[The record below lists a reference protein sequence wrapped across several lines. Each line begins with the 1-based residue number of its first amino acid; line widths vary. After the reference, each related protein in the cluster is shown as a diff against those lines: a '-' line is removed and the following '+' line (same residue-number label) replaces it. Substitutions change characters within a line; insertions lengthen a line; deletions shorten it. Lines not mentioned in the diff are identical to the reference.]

1 MDFSKKRNGNNHNY
15 TLKKLIFPPL
25 LNGDINKVKID
36 EESIKYVTFCNSAQ
50 EITNIIMNSL
60 NDFPCPNETLIDKWN
75 SLSLLAKMS
84 ELVITD
90 MTAGVGGNILNFAH
104 YFKYVNGI
112 EIDPIR
118 CQYLQH
124 NVELYEFIN
133 VNYYSDN
140 AIKLLIEEDDLVQDI
155 IFFDPPWGGKDYKNF
170 SDLRLQF
177 GLGEEIDSIIETKSK
192 SPIPSVNSNQSKLT
206 DNSNQIKLADNS
218 NQIKLTDNS
227 NQIKLTDNST
237 QVNLYSIECVC
248 KLLFEKS
255 RNKMIV
261 LKLPNNYDFKYFI
274 SELAPNNVILFSLDR
289 MTIVIVKKYLN

>member
-1 MDFSKKRNGNNHNY
+1 MEFSKKRNGNNHNY

-25 LNGDINKVKID
+25 VNGDINKVKID

-60 NDFPCPNETLIDKWN
+60 NDFPCPNETLIDKWD
-75 SLSLLAKMS
+75 SLSLLSKMS

-140 AIKLLIEEDDLVQDI
+140 AVKLLIEEDDLVQDI

-170 SDLRLQF
+170 PDLRLRF
-177 GLGEEIDSIIETKSK
+177 GLGEETECIIDTNAITTTKLE
-192 SPIPSVNSNQSKLT
+192 SP
-206 DNSNQIKLADNS
+206 
-218 NQIKLTDNS
+218 
-227 NQIKLTDNST
+227 
-237 QVNLYSIECVC
+237 NLYSIESVC

-255 RNKMIV
+255 KNKMIV

-274 SELAPNNVILFSLDR
+274 SELDPNNVILFSLDR